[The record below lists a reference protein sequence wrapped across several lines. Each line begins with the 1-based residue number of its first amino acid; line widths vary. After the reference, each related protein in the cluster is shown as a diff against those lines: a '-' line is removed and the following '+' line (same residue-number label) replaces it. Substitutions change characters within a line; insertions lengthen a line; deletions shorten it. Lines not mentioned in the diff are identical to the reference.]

1 MFQYLL
7 YPLPRE
13 KDTKFQQSQGD
24 GGLSISVC
32 LGCYIV
38 ETFSK
43 MNVLTKQNKEKQCN
57 ATCESN
63 AGKKRMLKLPQVK
76 E

>member
-24 GGLSISVC
+24 GGLGISVC
-32 LGCYIV
+32 LGCHIV

-43 MNVLTKQNKEKQCN
+43 MNVLTKQTKK
-57 ATCESN
+57 SN
-63 AGKKRMLKLPQVK
+63 AMQCVRAMQEKKRMLKLP
-76 E
+76 